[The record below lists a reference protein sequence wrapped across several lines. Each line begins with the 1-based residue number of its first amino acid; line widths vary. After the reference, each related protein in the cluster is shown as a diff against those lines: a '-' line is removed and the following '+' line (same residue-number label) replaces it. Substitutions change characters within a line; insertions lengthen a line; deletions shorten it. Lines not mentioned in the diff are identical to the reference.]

1 MDKAFFILLIVF
13 SVFFGCQSSDAIE
26 EKIATSS
33 VNLSYAKK
41 FRIKKMNDATILELL
56 GDKSNARV
64 TATFV
69 LYKNQKPAY
78 VKDAYYIKI
87 PVKKVASMSSIY
99 TTMLFKLK
107 SEQSVVAIDNADYY
121 TNPFILNKVQ
131 SHEIVELSKASGI
144 NLEKTLILNPDLLFT
159 FGMGN
164 PKSDVDEKLMITG
177 IPVAISIDHL
187 EETPLARAEWI
198 KFFACFFDKEKLA
211 DSLFRQTEKRYIQ
224 LKSLT
229 HQVINKPKVLTEI
242 KYGDAWYIPSSKS
255 YVAHLIND
263 AGGDYFWKDDAK
275 SGSTP
280 LSFEIVYTKAKDCD
294 VWLNLYNIN
303 SKKDLKSFDERY
315 ELFKA
320 YQKNQLYNNNKIQNA
335 FGYSNYWET
344 GMINPDDILADLIAI
359 FWPDKLPNHQ
369 FTYYKKIE

>member
-1 MDKAFFILLIVF
+1 MFFILLIVF

-131 SHEIVELSKASGI
+131 SHEIVELSRASGI
-144 NLEKTLILNPDLLFT
+144 NLEKTLMLNPDLLLT

-344 GMINPDDILADLIAI
+344 GMINPDDVLADLIAI

>member
-1 MDKAFFILLIVF
+1 
-13 SVFFGCQSSDAIE
+13 
-26 EKIATSS
+26 
-33 VNLSYAKK
+33 
-41 FRIKKMNDATILELL
+41 
-56 GDKSNARV
+56 
-64 TATFV
+64 
-69 LYKNQKPAY
+69 
-78 VKDAYYIKI
+78 
-87 PVKKVASMSSIY
+87 
-99 TTMLFKLK
+99 
-107 SEQSVVAIDNADYY
+107 
-121 TNPFILNKVQ
+121 
-131 SHEIVELSKASGI
+131 
-144 NLEKTLILNPDLLFT
+144 
-159 FGMGN
+159 MGN

-303 SKKDLKSFDERY
+303 SKEDLINYDERY
-315 ELFKA
+315 ALFKA
-320 YQKNQLYNNNKIQNA
+320 YQKNQLYNNNKIQNT

-344 GMINPDDILADLIAI
+344 GMINPDDVLADLIAI